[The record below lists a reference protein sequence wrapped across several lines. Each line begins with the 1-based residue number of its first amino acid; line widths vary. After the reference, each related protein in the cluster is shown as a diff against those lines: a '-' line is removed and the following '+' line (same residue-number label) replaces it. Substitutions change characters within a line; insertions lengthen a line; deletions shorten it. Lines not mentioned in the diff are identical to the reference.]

1 MILNAFLK
9 DLESLVNIDSY
20 SYDPVGKARVV
31 QFFKEKFQ
39 SIGWLVEERFLD
51 EKVGSAL
58 ICKNTPSDT
67 FDVVLSGH
75 MDTVFKTGTVNERPF
90 RIEQDKAFGP
100 GIADMKAGLLA
111 GFYACK
117 QLTEENALQNAKVC
131 VLFNPDEEISSIF
144 SRPLL
149 EDYAKK
155 TRYAIILEAARING
169 NLVNERKGIGKY
181 VIEFFGKSA
190 HAAVDPQNGANAINA
205 FIRIAQDLLK
215 STAPDKGTTMNI
227 GTVEGGTT
235 PNTVPDYV
243 KTQIDCRFTCL
254 EESQRLNQLIYAL
267 NDTVTE
273 ERVKI
278 KVTGGI
284 TRPPWR
290 RTEAGLQ
297 FCAAVDKIK
306 EKLGIQAEW
315 ESTAGGSDG
324 NFFAA
329 LGVTVIDGM
338 GPSGG
343 KWHSPDEYLNIDSIE
358 PRVKLVSEVIKY
370 CTQHKGDT
378 SC

>member
-1 MILNAFLK
+1 MLLNSFLK

-20 SYDPVGKARVV
+20 SYDPVGKAKVV
-31 QFFKEKFQ
+31 DFFKQKFQ
-39 SIGWLVEERFLD
+39 SIGWIVEEHFLD

-58 ICKNTPSDT
+58 ICKNTLSDE

-75 MDTVFKTGTVNERPF
+75 MDTVFKTGTVSERPF
-90 RIEQDKAFGP
+90 KIEGDKAFGP

-111 GFYACK
+111 GFYAC
-117 QLTEENALQNAKVC
+117 QALTEENALQNARIC
-131 VLFNPDEEISSIF
+131 VLFNPDEEISSIY

-149 EDYAKK
+149 EKIARK

-181 VIEFFGKSA
+181 VIEFLGKSA
-190 HAAVDPQNGANAINA
+190 HSAVDPQNGANSINT
-205 FIRIAQDLLK
+205 FIRIAQELLN
-215 STAPDKGTTMNI
+215 STAPEKGTTMNI

-243 KTQIDCRFTCL
+243 KTQIDCRFTSL
-254 EESQRLNQLIYAL
+254 EESERLNQVIYAL
-267 NDTVTE
+267 HDTVTE

-278 KVTGGI
+278 KVSGGI

-290 RTEAGLQ
+290 RTEAGLK
-297 FCAAVDKIK
+297 FCAAVDEIK
-306 EKLGIQAEW
+306 ERLGIKAEW

-329 LGVTVIDGM
+329 LGAIVIDGM

-358 PRVKLVSEVIKY
+358 PRIKLVTEVIKY
-370 CTQHKGDT
+370 CTQK
-378 SC
+378 